1 MKSIEM
7 TGREALTTQ
16 EALAALAYQIQQEI
30 EEYDFKIIERQM
42 NERSTEIM
50 ESRRDAKRD
59 QLAAINSMMA
69 KIKKAGLFF

>member
-59 QLAAINSMMA
+59 QLAAINSMMV